1 MEDKSLKRSCV
12 DFLPAEEEH
21 FWKEL
26 IVKYLKPLDA
36 TKEETVM
43 DDADQKIIIIIT
55 ILCRKKWHKS

>member
-12 DFLPAEEEH
+12 DFLPADEEH

-36 TKEETVM
+36 TKEETVI
-43 DDADQKIIIIIT
+43 DIQPEKFDF
-55 ILCRKKWHKS
+55 W